1 MFRHERPQAGRYR
14 QFYQLGVEVIGGS
27 GDRGQV
33 IYNDLQAIKSA
44 VDCLE
49 SVGLTDLKIEIN
61 NLGGK
66 ETLRAYNQYLLTELA
81 NAELS
86 DLSKTRVAA
95 GHALRVLDSR
105 SE

>member
-14 QFYQLGVEVIGGS
+14 QFYQLGVEMLGGS
-27 GDRGQV
+27 ADRGQV

-44 VDCLE
+44 VECLE
-49 SVGLTDLKIEIN
+49 RIGLTDLTVEIN

-66 ETLRAYNQYLLTELA
+66 ETLKAYNQYLLTELA
-81 NAELS
+81 QAELS
-86 DLSKTRVAA
+86 DLSMARVAA
-95 GHALRVLDSR
+95 GHALRVLDSK